1 METTASLRAPRV
13 RSVHALLKQMAEVGQ
28 LLGEGCCL
36 AAALVAAAA
45 AAAVRRRRLWARI
58 QGHSSTIDD
67 SQEAL

>member
-1 METTASLRAPRV
+1 METTESLRAPTV

-36 AAALVAAAA
+36 GAALVAAAA
-45 AAAVRRRRLWARI
+45 AIRRRRLWARI

-67 SQEAL
+67 SQEAR

>member
-45 AAAVRRRRLWARI
+45 AIRRRRLWARI

-67 SQEAL
+67 SQEAR